1 MRMHQSGY
9 AMKPVGAG
17 EHQDLTQLELDYL
30 ATQTQLG
37 NFAISRDASRGRADA
52 EALHR
57 LLRARR
63 EQIVRRLESLE
74 PAGPQRVVPL
84 STAAIKAASIRQ
96 GLTPWFGYSG
106 TVQCGAAEEGRH
118 SDAAGV
124 KGKLET
130 ASLEPNG
137 AIFFKGELAGEPI
150 EGHENNEG
158 TYDPSHAQVWLRVWK
173 YLIPF
178 PPPPVDSI
186 FTCSFRVEVQFRAD
200 ACIPPVSLFSKVRTY
215 GIPDF
220 TGSQVGSNGETLWLV
235 DGVTLPAGPARVTRD
250 GTAHR
255 SFKVRAGRSPAIVMH
270 TTIALGLLEP
280 MSDLVL
286 NPVAS
291 YFIPAPGT
299 IEYGGTHAFHENAGL
314 ISFHYEPDIVLHQ

>member
-1 MRMHQSGY
+1 MLRTYPSLPEC
-9 AMKPVGAG
+9 PVRRR
-17 EHQDLTQLELDYL
+17 T
-30 ATQTQLG
+30 T
-37 NFAISRDASRGRADA
+37 FSRSSAPILFCRGRS
-52 EALHR
+52 
-57 LLRARR
+57 
-63 EQIVRRLESLE
+63 Q
-74 PAGPQRVVPL
+74 
-84 STAAIKAASIRQ
+84 
-96 GLTPWFGYSG
+96 
-106 TVQCGAAEEGRH
+106 
-118 SDAAGV
+118 
-124 KGKLET
+124 
-130 ASLEPNG
+130 
-137 AIFFKGELAGEPI
+137 
-150 EGHENNEG
+150 
-158 TYDPSHAQVWLRVWK
+158 
-173 YLIPF
+173 
-178 PPPPVDSI
+178 PPVDSI

-250 GTAHR
+250 GTVHR

-299 IEYGGTHAFHENAGL
+299 IARIPNFSSIWNVVHTAEDTTGRL
-314 ISFHYEPDIVLHQ
+314 